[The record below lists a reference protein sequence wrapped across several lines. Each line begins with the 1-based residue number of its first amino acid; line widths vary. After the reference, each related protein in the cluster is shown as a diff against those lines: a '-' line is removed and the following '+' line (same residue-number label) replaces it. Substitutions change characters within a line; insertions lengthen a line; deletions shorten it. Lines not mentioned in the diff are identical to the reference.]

1 MLNNLYRAGV
11 TIIKKILKYALNIGL
26 ILVITLF
33 TLNLIFKDQELSEI
47 ISDLRSAD
55 PLWIT
60 IGAAAAVLFVS
71 GESSIIHYM
80 LRVLDQKTS
89 FLRCLKYSFIGFFFS
104 YITPSSTGGQ
114 PMQMY
119 HMKKDKIKI
128 GYSTLIMLLITI
140 AYKSVLVLLALGFL
154 IFNFDTVALYA
165 GDMKWL
171 IVLGFTLNLSFIILL
186 LLVFLKPI
194 WARALGIKT
203 VDLLT
208 KLHIMKR
215 RNKEK
220 YTEKLIRICDTY
232 AMGADYIKKNLWVVF
247 NVFVMTALQRI
258 CLFSITWII
267 YKAYGMSGTSY
278 IDILTIQIMIAV
290 AVEMLPLPGAAGIT
304 EGCFLLAFTE
314 IFTLERVK
322 PALLISRGL
331 NFYLILFIGAIVS
344 FAAHILNLKRD
355 RINPDLQ

>member
-1 MLNNLYRAGV
+1 MTL
-11 TIIKKILKYALNIGL
+11 IKKILKYALNIGL

-33 TLNLIFKDQELSEI
+33 TLNLIFKEQELPEI
-47 ISDLRSAD
+47 ISDLKLAD
-55 PLWIT
+55 PRWIAL
-60 IGAAAAVLFVS
+60 GAAAAIFFVA

-80 LRVLDQKTS
+80 LRVLEQKTS

-171 IVLGFTLNLSFIILL
+171 IVLGFALNLSFIILL
-186 LLVFLKPI
+186 LLVFIKPI
-194 WARALGIKT
+194 WARALGIKV

-232 AMGADYIKKNLWVVF
+232 AMGADYIKKNLSVVF
-247 NVFVMTALQRI
+247 NVFLMTAVQRI

-267 YKAYGMSGTSY
+267 YRAYGMNETRY

-314 IFTLERVK
+314 IFTMERVK

-331 NFYLILFIGAIVS
+331 NFYLILIIGAVVT
-344 FAAHILNLKRD
+344 FAAHIINIKRD
-355 RINPDLQ
+355 KKQTE

>member
-1 MLNNLYRAGV
+1 MTL
-11 TIIKKILKYALNIGL
+11 IKKILKYALDIGL

-33 TLNLIFKDQELSEI
+33 TLDLIFKEQELPEI
-47 ISDLRSAD
+47 ISDLKLAD
-55 PLWIT
+55 PHWIAL
-60 IGAAAAVLFVS
+60 GAAAAIFFVA

-171 IVLGFTLNLSFIILL
+171 IVLGFALNLAFISLL
-186 LLVFLKPI
+186 LLVFIKPI
-194 WARALGIKT
+194 WARALGIK
-203 VDLLT
+203 VVELLT

-232 AMGADYIKKNLWVVF
+232 AMGADYIKKNLSVVF
-247 NVFVMTALQRI
+247 NVFLMTAVQRI

-267 YKAYGMSGTSY
+267 YRAYGMNETRY

-314 IFTLERVK
+314 IFTMERVK

-331 NFYLILFIGAIVS
+331 NFYLILLIGAIVT
-344 FAAHILNLKRD
+344 FAAHIINIKRD
-355 RINPDLQ
+355 KKQTE

>member
-1 MLNNLYRAGV
+1 
-11 TIIKKILKYALNIGL
+11 
-26 ILVITLF
+26 
-33 TLNLIFKDQELSEI
+33 
-47 ISDLRSAD
+47 
-55 PLWIT
+55 
-60 IGAAAAVLFVS
+60 
-71 GESSIIHYM
+71 
-80 LRVLDQKTS
+80 
-89 FLRCLKYSFIGFFFS
+89 
-104 YITPSSTGGQ
+104 
-114 PMQMY
+114 
-119 HMKKDKIKI
+119 
-128 GYSTLIMLLITI
+128 
-140 AYKSVLVLLALGFL
+140 SVLVLLALGFL

-171 IVLGFTLNLSFIILL
+171 IVLGFALNLSFIILL

>member
-1 MLNNLYRAGV
+1 MTL
-11 TIIKKILKYALNIGL
+11 IKKILKYALNIGL

-33 TLNLIFKDQELSEI
+33 TLNLIFKEQELPEI
-47 ISDLRSAD
+47 ISDLKLAD
-55 PLWIT
+55 PRWIAL
-60 IGAAAAVLFVS
+60 GAAAAIFFVA

-80 LRVLDQKTS
+80 LRVLEQKTS

-171 IVLGFTLNLSFIILL
+171 IVLGFALNLSFIILL
-186 LLVFLKPI
+186 LLVFIKPI
-194 WARALGIKT
+194 WARALGIK
-203 VDLLT
+203 VVELLT

-232 AMGADYIKKNLWVVF
+232 AMGADYIKKNLSVVF
-247 NVFVMTALQRI
+247 NVFLMTAVQRI

-267 YKAYGMSGTSY
+267 YRAYGMNETRY

-314 IFTLERVK
+314 IFTMERVK

-331 NFYLILFIGAIVS
+331 NFYLILIIGAVVT
-344 FAAHILNLKRD
+344 FAAHIINIKRD
-355 RINPDLQ
+355 KKQTE

>member
-1 MLNNLYRAGV
+1 M

-171 IVLGFTLNLSFIILL
+171 IVLGFALNLSFIILL

>member
-1 MLNNLYRAGV
+1 M
-11 TIIKKILKYALNIGL
+11 IKKILKYALNIGL

-33 TLNLIFKDQELSEI
+33 TLNLIFKEQELPEI
-47 ISDLRSAD
+47 ISDLKSAD
-55 PLWIT
+55 TRWIAL
-60 IGAAAAVLFVS
+60 GAAAAMLFVA

-80 LRVLDQKTS
+80 LRVLEQKTS
-89 FLRCLKYSFIGFFFS
+89 FIRCLKYSFIGFFFS

-154 IFNFDTVALYA
+154 IFNFDTVAFYA

-171 IVLGFTLNLSFIILL
+171 IVLGFVLNLSFIVLL
-186 LLVFLKPI
+186 LLVFIKPI
-194 WARALGIKT
+194 WARALGIKV

-232 AMGADYIKKNLWVVF
+232 AMGADYIKKNLSVVF
-247 NVFVMTALQRI
+247 NVFMMTAVQRI

-267 YKAYGMSGTSY
+267 YRAYGMNETSY

-314 IFTLERVK
+314 IFTMERVK
-322 PALLISRGL
+322 PALLLSRGL
-331 NFYLILFIGAIVS
+331 NFFLILVIGALVT
-344 FAAHILNLKRD
+344 
-355 RINPDLQ
+355 LQRT

>member
-1 MLNNLYRAGV
+1 MTL
-11 TIIKKILKYALNIGL
+11 IKKILKYALDIGL

-33 TLNLIFKDQELSEI
+33 TLNLIFKEQELPEI
-47 ISDLRSAD
+47 ISDLKLAD
-55 PLWIT
+55 PRWIAL
-60 IGAAAAVLFVS
+60 GAAAAIFFVA

-171 IVLGFTLNLSFIILL
+171 IVLGFALNLAFISLL
-186 LLVFLKPI
+186 LLVFIKPI
-194 WARALGIKT
+194 WARALGIK
-203 VDLLT
+203 VVELLT

-232 AMGADYIKKNLWVVF
+232 AMGADYIKKNLSVVF
-247 NVFVMTALQRI
+247 NVFLMTAVQRI

-267 YKAYGMSGTSY
+267 YRAYGMNETRY

-314 IFTLERVK
+314 IFTMERVK

-331 NFYLILFIGAIVS
+331 NFYLILLIGAIVT
-344 FAAHILNLKRD
+344 FAAHIINIKRD
-355 RINPDLQ
+355 KKQTE

>member
-1 MLNNLYRAGV
+1 M

-171 IVLGFTLNLSFIILL
+171 IVLGFALNLSFIILL

-247 NVFVMTALQRI
+247 NVFVMTVLQRI

>member
-1 MLNNLYRAGV
+1 M

-171 IVLGFTLNLSFIILL
+171 IVLGFALNLSFIILL

-290 AVEMLPLPGAAGIT
+290 AVEMLPLPGSAGIT

>member
-1 MLNNLYRAGV
+1 M

>member
-1 MLNNLYRAGV
+1 M

-203 VDLLT
+203 VDLFT

>member
-1 MLNNLYRAGV
+1 M

-154 IFNFDTVALYA
+154 IFNYDTVALYA

-304 EGCFLLAFTE
+304 EGCFLFAFTD

-355 RINPDLQ
+355 RITPDLQ

>member
-1 MLNNLYRAGV
+1 
-11 TIIKKILKYALNIGL
+11 LKYALNIGL

-33 TLNLIFKDQELSEI
+33 TLNLIFKEQELPEI
-47 ISDLRSAD
+47 ISDLKLAD
-55 PLWIT
+55 PRWIAL
-60 IGAAAAVLFVS
+60 GAAAAIFFVA

-171 IVLGFTLNLSFIILL
+171 IVLGFALNLAFISLL
-186 LLVFLKPI
+186 LLVFIKPI
-194 WARALGIKT
+194 WARALGIK
-203 VDLLT
+203 VVELLT

-232 AMGADYIKKNLWVVF
+232 AMGADYIKKNLSVVF
-247 NVFVMTALQRI
+247 NVFLMTAVQRI

-267 YKAYGMSGTSY
+267 YRAYGMNETRY

-314 IFTLERVK
+314 IFTMERVK

-331 NFYLILFIGAIVS
+331 NFYLILLIGAIVT
-344 FAAHILNLKRD
+344 FAAHIINIKRD
-355 RINPDLQ
+355 KKQTE